1 MVPIMTKAFFKE
13 VFSIDDRM
21 FDLLEKDPVDC
32 TEDERGQIEAFLY
45 LLLHFD
51 ENKEMMH

>member
-1 MVPIMTKAFFKE
+1 MTKAFFKE

-51 ENKEMMH
+51 EDKEIMH